1 MKRKSVNVFLNPAVA
16 EKYDQY
22 YLSESGKT
30 VDRYEKE
37 LFRHRLGNIPRL
49 PMLELGCGTGHWTRF
64 FADYGFQV
72 TAVDKSKPMLA
83 IAKKKNIGNASF
95 IQADVRWLPFAGH
108 SFHVVTAVTLL
119 EFVSEAEKVM
129 EEIDRVLMPGGW
141 LLLGCLNAL
150 SELGKKKDEDEVFR
164 YARFFSPEELKKL
177 LARFGYPVI
186 EGCVHL
192 SENFELLDHTPLQD
206 TVHPAFLIASVKKIS
221 MQKNNEH

>member
-72 TAVDKSKPMLA
+72 TAVDKSKPM
-83 IAKKKNIGNASF
+83 
-95 IQADVRWLPFAGH
+95 
-108 SFHVVTAVTLL
+108 
-119 EFVSEAEKVM
+119 EKVM